1 MKKLL
6 VLVCAAIMSISA
18 SAQKGEK
25 AIGVNLSYGS
35 EIKNA
40 GIGVKGQYFLA
51 DRLRGEASVD
61 YFFKKDYTSMWD
73 INANLHYLFD
83 IAPKTKVYPLVGLG
97 YTNWNVELE
106 LLDHGTIKA
115 TKEKLAVNV
124 GAGIQYEL
132 TNKVNVDAEVKYQI
146 IDNYNQVVVGV
157 GLAYK
162 F

>member
-6 VLVCAAIMSISA
+6 VLVCAAVMSISA

-35 EIKNA
+35 KIKNA
-40 GIGVKGQYFLA
+40 GIGVKAQYFLA

>member
-61 YFFKKDYTSMWD
+61 YFFKKDYTSMLID
-73 INANLHYLFD
+73 YMQSFQALHIVVLTLLIWRLF
-83 IAPKTKVYPLVGLG
+83 P
-97 YTNWNVELE
+97 
-106 LLDHGTIKA
+106 
-115 TKEKLAVNV
+115 
-124 GAGIQYEL
+124 
-132 TNKVNVDAEVKYQI
+132 
-146 IDNYNQVVVGV
+146 
-157 GLAYK
+157 
-162 F
+162 

>member
-1 MKKLL
+1 
-6 VLVCAAIMSISA
+6 
-18 SAQKGEK
+18 
-25 AIGVNLSYGS
+25 
-35 EIKNA
+35 
-40 GIGVKGQYFLA
+40 
-51 DRLRGEASVD
+51 
-61 YFFKKDYTSMWD
+61 MWD

-106 LLDHGTIKA
+106 LLDHETIKA